1 MLSFKAIDT
10 TYFIWLDYWGQNINR
25 GQWKSVKHLAI
36 IGGCTFTF
44 RKFIMYSKINM
55 EIKTAAI

>member
-10 TYFIWLDYWGQNINR
+10 TYFIWLDYWGQNVNIR
-25 GQWKSVKHLAI
+25 QWKSVKHLAI
-36 IGGCTFTF
+36 TGGGTFTF

-55 EIKTAAI
+55 AIETTEI

>member
-10 TYFIWLDYWGQNINR
+10 TYFIWLDYWGQNVNIR
-25 GQWKSVKHLAI
+25 QWKSIKPLAI
-36 IGGCTFTF
+36 TGGGTFTF

-55 EIKTAAI
+55 AIETTEI